1 MDFSKHGQGTTSVV
15 VHSAPGGKSSI
26 QLGGGYG
33 VDKEEKPIA
42 GKIGSGAATVP
53 TVTKPEEEE
62 EKKDEETKQE
72 QQAQPVV
79 AAGARPGGA
88 AATTSTVVRQ
98 PPGGK
103 SSGLW

>member
-1 MDFSKHGQGTTSVV
+1 MEFSKHGSGTTSVV
-15 VHSAPGGKSSI
+15 VHNAPGGKSSI

-33 VDKEEKPIA
+33 VDKDEKPIA
-42 GKIGSGAATVP
+42 GKIGAGAATVP
-53 TVTKPEEEE
+53 TATKPEEE
-62 EKKDEETKQE
+62 EKKDEETKEE

-88 AATTSTVVRQ
+88 AAATSTVVRQ

>member
-15 VHSAPGGKSSI
+15 VQNAPGGRSTI

-33 VDKEEKPIA
+33 VDKDDKAIS
-42 GKIGSGAATVP
+42 GKIGAATVP
-53 TVTKPEEEE
+53 TATKPEEEE
-62 EKKDEETKQE
+62 EKKDEESKETT
-72 QQAQPVV
+72 QAKPSV
-79 AAGARPGGA
+79 AAGARVGGT
-88 AATTSTVVRQ
+88 AATTSTAVRQ